1 MAEKKTVSFEEALR
15 ELEDIAEKLE
25 RGTLSL
31 EDSIS
36 AYERGIELKKVC
48 SERLVD
54 AEAKIEFLSK
64 APSGETVKATVK
76 KKKDDTPSIPVEE
89 DLF

>member
-1 MAEKKTVSFEEALR
+1 MVEKKTISFEEALR

-31 EDSIS
+31 EESIK
-36 AYERGIELKKVC
+36 AYERGMELKKVC

-64 APSGETVKATVK
+64 APSGEIVKSSVK
-76 KKKDDTPSIPVEE
+76 KKKDESPSKPVEE

>member
-1 MAEKKTVSFEEALR
+1 MVEKKSISFEEALR

-31 EDSIS
+31 EDSIK
-36 AYERGIELKKVC
+36 AYERGMELKKVC

-64 APSGETVKATVK
+64 APSGEIVKSAVK
-76 KKKDDTPSIPVEE
+76 KKKEDGPSKPVEE